1 MRTGRALWIIGMGLA
16 WAMAAPALANEPKF
30 TLFGGEDILRGDPW
44 HHEDMTCRAAAGDAS
59 CGGNRETH
67 LYPGTGFSPDAAH
80 AMAWHADYID
90 SYLYSPLWWAQA
102 IDPGGLLDGESGM
115 LNRYKASMAQYWHLA
130 SLHFDDLNSSAEI
143 EATWRRYLS
152 GLLIGLNWAAE
163 NEDVDAAHH
172 LLGLSMHAVQ
182 DFYSHSTWIDNPDR
196 RSQTYLDLLPAQR
209 RSFPL
214 LTGAYEEEIA
224 PIQHGQFNLACSL
237 YDRPAARRALD
248 LLCTR
253 GLPTSSISFC
263 EAHREC
269 LQSDNETVG
278 VVVAGRE
285 TNMAVLAPPGIAMD
299 TTWLAEIAADQR
311 GLTTNRGRDA
321 VRREISLAE
330 RIGSVVPA
338 SPLENTADR
347 RTQERLGRAGEAI
360 RGGDFEAG
368 DASTDDPSR
377 ALEATILDARNVCR
391 DVIGHG
397 QACERESDYLFAE
410 AKHLAII
417 SSQQWLRLVSE
428 YMAVRHPAFW
438 REVQTCRDAA
448 GRSVCHGDF
457 SYPRPPGEI
466 TDQFERYSQLPF
478 QFMTGGHDG
487 PAANPHSDGW
497 YLRVRI
503 DTANSRG
510 AGTDGDIYL
519 EAGGE
524 QFLLDYLNTR
534 DPDSAVRQS
543 ILTYNDF
550 EAGDSQVYTV
560 GPFAELPREFTL
572 FNDSASRREVRR
584 AFFRSWGNR
593 IRDRLEGLRHTFRND
608 QDYIGHIIWSVSR
621 DELDAIIAEGNSV
634 TYEGESR
641 SSVPGEAYVLLD
653 GGAEGVYRVR
663 LTVRRTP
670 WDGGDTY
677 RRWAEYEIGIRGLA
691 VLRESRV
698 DGATRS
704 DEPFFFFALSAYGV
718 SEPEAHSFG
727 PYSNIGTDR
736 RDRRLVSLS
745 HVFAPVRLP
754 PEGIVT
760 LTGEGWESDN
770 ERASDRND
778 LFTEFSTGIDPS
790 DADDYNQF
798 LYEFGRTLG
807 GDWKVDHLLVHAF
820 YRGEH
825 PQLGQ
830 VLEAPVSVW
839 IDEDQRQT
847 FALNTR
853 RVQSIGA
860 ELSGFRITRSL
871 DGTPREPV
879 WEARWAAPSPSRVAA
894 VPPLTATARTLS
906 SDEGDSRASPSPAI
920 AAPQVR
926 RPDLQTAT
934 PVLNA
939 PRLSCADHVQGQI
952 AWNAQGTTSWA
963 QGNVDRLCAGAED
976 SPQPAQCFEQTLA
989 GLNGESW
996 TWQPALEL
1004 CAGTFNAG
1012 ARTDCY
1018 RQNRAAGH
1026 DRLSAIAA
1034 CTPD

>member
-1 MRTGRALWIIGMGLA
+1 MRTGRALCIIVVGLA
-16 WAMAAPALANEPKF
+16 WAMASPVLANEPKF

-44 HHEDMTCRAAAGDAS
+44 HHEDMTCRAAAGDANCS
-59 CGGNRETH
+59 GNRDTH
-67 LYPGTGFSPDAAH
+67 LYPGTGFSPEAAH

-102 IDPGGLLDGESGM
+102 VNPGGVLDGESGI
-115 LNRYKASMAQYWHLA
+115 LNRYKASMSQYWHLA

-143 EATWRRYLS
+143 EATWQRYLA
-152 GLLIGLNWAAE
+152 GVLIGLNWAAD
-163 NEDVDAAHH
+163 NDDVDAAHH

-182 DFYSHSTWIDNPDR
+182 DFYSHSTWIDHPDR
-196 RSQTYLDLLPAQR
+196 RGRTYLDTPSVQR
-209 RSFPL
+209 RSFAV
-214 LTGAYEEEIA
+214 LTGAYEDEIA

-269 LQSDNETVG
+269 QQSDSETVG
-278 VVVAGRE
+278 VIVAGRE
-285 TNMAVLAPPGIAMD
+285 TNIAVLAPPGIAMD
-299 TTWLAEIAADQR
+299 TTWLAQIAADQR
-311 GLTTNRGRDA
+311 GLTTNSGRDA
-321 VRREISLAE
+321 VRNPVSLAE
-330 RIGSVVPA
+330 RVEGALPD
-338 SPLENTADR
+338 SPLATRIDR
-347 RTQERLGRAGEAI
+347 RTQERLGRV
-360 RGGDFEAG
+360 AG
-368 DASTDDPSR
+368 DIESSGSDRSDWP
-377 ALEATILDARNVCR
+377 LEAVMFNPREMCR
-391 DVIGHG
+391 DVAGHG
-397 QACERESDYLFAE
+397 AACERESDFLFSE
-410 AKHLAII
+410 AKHLAIV
-417 SSQQWLRLVSE
+417 SSQQWLRLIGE
-428 YMAVRHPAFW
+428 YMSDRHPDFW
-438 REVQTCRDAA
+438 RQVRTCRSAS
-448 GRSVCHGDF
+448 GVPVCHGDF
-457 SYPRPPGEI
+457 SYSRPPREI
-466 TDQFERYSQLPF
+466 TGQFEHYAQLPF
-478 QFMTGGHDG
+478 QFLTGGHDA
-487 PAANPHSDGW
+487 PAANPFSDGW

-524 QFLLDYLNTR
+524 RFLLDYLNTR
-534 DPDSAVRQS
+534 NPDSPVRQS

-560 GPFAELPREFTL
+560 GPFAELPGAFTL

-621 DELDAIIAEGNSV
+621 DELDELIRSGNSV
-634 TYEGESR
+634 TYRGETVR
-641 SSVPGEAYVLLD
+641 SQPGEAYVLMD
-653 GGAEGVYRVR
+653 GGAEGVYRIR
-663 LTVRRTP
+663 LTVRRTA
-670 WDGGDTY
+670 WDGDNTY
-677 RRWAEYEIGIRGLA
+677 RRWGEYEIGIRGLT

-698 DGATRS
+698 DGATRT
-704 DEPFFFFALSAYGV
+704 DEPFFFFALSAYGI
-718 SEPEAHSFG
+718 SEPEARSFG
-727 PYSNIGTDR
+727 PYSGIGTDS

-754 PEGIVT
+754 PDGIVT
-760 LTGEGWESDN
+760 LAGQGWESDN
-770 ERASDRND
+770 ERSSDRDN
-778 LFTEFSTGIDPS
+778 LFAEFSTGVDPA

-807 GDWKVDHLLVHAF
+807 GDWRIENLTVHAF
-820 YRGEH
+820 YRGER
-825 PQLGQ
+825 PQYGP
-830 VLEAPVSVW
+830 VLDARIAGW
-839 IDEDQRQT
+839 IDEEE
-847 FALNTR
+847 R
-853 RVQSIGA
+853 RSFSLDTGAVHSIGVDLA
-860 ELSGFRITRSL
+860 AFGVTRSL
-871 DGTPREPV
+871 NGQRRVPDWT
-879 WEARWAAPSPSRVAA
+879 ARWATLRPPQATANTQLSPPGRPGLPAEPAISAPARTIDRDSLAA
-894 VPPLTATARTLS
+894 VRNTT
-906 SDEGDSRASPSPAI
+906 
-920 AAPQVR
+920 R
-926 RPDLQTAT
+926 R
-934 PVLNA
+934 
-939 PRLSCADHVQGQI
+939 SCARQVQGQI

-963 QGNVDRLCAGAED
+963 SGNVERLCAGAEN
-976 SPQPAQCFEQTLA
+976 SGAPAQCFETALA

-1026 DRLSAIAA
+1026 DRPSAIAA